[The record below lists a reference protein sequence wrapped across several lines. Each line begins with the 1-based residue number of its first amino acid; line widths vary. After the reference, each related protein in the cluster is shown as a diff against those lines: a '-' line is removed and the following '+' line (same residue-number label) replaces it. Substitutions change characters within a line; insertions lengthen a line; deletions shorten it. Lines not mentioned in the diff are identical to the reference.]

1 MKQIQE
7 LIKERKQRG
16 YQMAMQEKPICKNGI
31 WLVRSQINPR
41 KTYSVSLTLEGSVC
55 DCEDYIGRGLK
66 CKHAFAVEY
75 TLTKAIDNKGI
86 TTITETKRMTYPQN
100 WKAYNM
106 ASERQKELYLKLLND
121 LCNTVQEPIQEGA
134 GRPSMPLRDMIF
146 ASGLKVYSTFSL
158 RRFGT
163 DKNDA
168 VAKGYLQKAPKFST
182 VAYYMRDENL
192 TPVLKGLIALSA
204 LPLKAVESS
213 FSIDSSGF
221 TPAKFSRW
229 YDHKYKK
236 VRGRKIWYKAHLV
249 VGNNTQIVCGAEITT
264 EYVGDMNMLPEMV
277 QSVSRNFDM
286 KELTADKGYISDK
299 NLMCLQGLGIQSYI
313 PFKSNTV
320 ANNEK
325 KSEIWRNAYNYFCFN
340 QEAFLEHYHQRSN
353 IETAFFMIK
362 SKFGDYTKSKTDTGC
377 VNEILLKILSHNICV
392 LIQEMFELGIE
403 VQF

>member
-1 MKQIQE
+1 
-7 LIKERKQRG
+7 
-16 YQMAMQEKPICKNGI
+16 MAMQEKPICKDGV

-41 KTYSVSLTLEGSVC
+41 KTYRVSLTLESSVC

-75 TLTKAIDNKGI
+75 TLTKITDNKGI

-121 LCNTVQEPIQEGA
+121 LCNTIKEPIQEGA
-134 GRPSMPLRDMIF
+134 GRPSMLLRDMIF

-163 DKNDA
+163 DKKEA
-168 VAKGYLQKAPKFST
+168 VAKGYLQKAPEFST

-299 NLMCLQGLGIQSYI
+299 NLIYLQELGIQSYI

-353 IETAFFMIK
+353 IETAMFMIK

-377 VNEILLKILSHNICV
+377 VNEILLKILSHNICC